1 MTRLT
6 VLIPNPHSLITDAT
20 RVTGNSLVAA
30 LLAPAC
36 AVCDTVLD
44 EPLSGCV
51 CRTCWAAIRP
61 ITPPVCD
68 ACGDPLARRAQSP
81 LTSLRTPDDTESLI
95 PSPHPQSLCALCGR
109 HRSTITRARAVGEY
123 RGRAQ
128 RHHPRAEVRW
138 SPVAGTSPCRPDAR
152 SRGRTSHRGRLC
164 GAGPASL
171 EAGILTRLQSGPGAV
186 PASWLAGGRG
196 LASRTAHTS
205 AGRAGR
211 RSPPGK
217 RRRRVPP
224 ASRSAVQAAH
234 LGNEGVAHRRCEH
247 DRRDVGI
254 LCPGAEGVGGRRGLS
269 AHDRTRRH
277 ARPRRRVGHLLRMYY
292 LAKAA
297 TRLSVRSP
305 Y

>member
-6 VLIPNPHSLITDAT
+6 VLIPNPQSLITAL
-20 RVTGNSLVAA
+20 GNASVAA

-36 AVCDTVLD
+36 AVCEAVLD

-51 CRTCWAAIRP
+51 CRCCWTAVRP

-68 ACGDPLARRAQSP
+68 ACGDPLARLSQSP
-81 LTSLRTPDDTESLI
+81 VPRPQPLDQCPSLI
-95 PSPHPQSLCALCGR
+95 PNPQSLITNPQSLCTLCRR
-109 HRSTITRARAVGEY
+109 HRSTVTRARAVGEY

-152 SRGRTSHRGRLC
+152 SRGRPSHRGRLC

-171 EAGILTRLQSGPGAV
+171 EASILTRLQSGPGAV
-186 PASWLAGGRG
+186 PASWFAGGRG
-196 LASRTAHTS
+196 IDSRTAHTS

-217 RRRRVPP
+217 RRRRVPA
-224 ASRSAVQAAH
+224 ASRSADQAAH
-234 LGNEGVAHRRCEH
+234 LENEGIAHRRCEH

-254 LCPGAEGVGGRRGLS
+254 VCPRAEGIGGF
-269 AHDRTRRH
+269 
-277 ARPRRRVGHLLRMYY
+277 
-292 LAKAA
+292 
-297 TRLSVRSP
+297 
-305 Y
+305 